1 MPQLTVI
8 VASTRPGR
16 IGRQIGDWFVARA
29 IANGGLD
36 SVRLVDLA
44 ELALPWLD
52 EPHPAVD
59 GPYLH
64 PHTKR
69 WSAIVEGSD
78 AFAFVMPEYNRGFGA
93 PLKNAIDFLY
103 REWHDKPVGLVSYGM
118 MSGGLRAAEMLKPV
132 LVAVKLHP
140 VPEPVAIFLRQSL
153 DEAGNLIATPSLAA
167 SADELLGELRRLA
180 EVLAPLRVPV

>member
-1 MPQLTVI
+1 MSQLTVL

-16 IGRQIGDWFVARA
+16 VGRQIGDWFAARA
-29 IANGGLD
+29 VAYGAFD
-36 SVRLVDLA
+36 QVRLVDLA

-69 WSAIVEGSD
+69 WSAIVAESD
-78 AFAFVMPEYNRGFGA
+78 AFAFVMPEYNRGFCA
-93 PLKNAIDFLY
+93 PLKNAIDYLY

-140 VPEPVAIFLRQSL
+140 VPEPVAIFLRRSL
-153 DEAGNLIATPSLAA
+153 DEAGNLIPTPSLAT
-167 SADELLGELRRLA
+167 SADDLVAELRRLTV
-180 EVLAPLRVPV
+180 VLAPLRVPV